1 MVMIDPKMKSVKLW
15 PVLRGLALMDLGSFF
30 RRVRW
35 CWIINLGLPCRSF
48 ETWSIEEWSTT
59 WMSDWTKRQ
68 NMLRTDGLEEIGWWQ
83 TLGALIHLSAHRSP
97 LVHSWKGSPG
107 SPVHPKDFLIFQAPM
122 HPFIA
127 LITHRSPTFIFT
139 PKSCRKTLHHA
150 LKASACQ
157 YFACCFSA
165 AMKSPLRPSRAART
179 SSLARSTSSTST
191 AATAPGCC
199 SAGSAGLAAS
209 LRRSRSSMARAVE
222 GLEAS

>member
-1 MVMIDPKMKSVKLW
+1 MDWRKLDGDKLW
-15 PVLRGLALMDLGSFF
+15 GLSSTC
-30 RRVRW
+30 RR
-35 CWIINLGLPCRSF
+35 
-48 ETWSIEEWSTT
+48 TAAHWST
-59 WMSDWTKRQ
+59 
-68 NMLRTDGLEEIGWWQ
+68 
-83 TLGALIHLSAHRSP
+83 LGK
-97 LVHSWKGSPG
+97 VHQ
-107 SPVHPKDFLIFQAPM
+107 VHPKDFHIFQAPM